1 MDDNQKEFKSLV
13 LELIE
18 VPEDEREIELLS
30 KLNSISPDPE
40 FLDYIFQSDEF
51 YKEDGNF
58 DIDSLTEKVFNYK
71 PIQL

>member
-1 MDDNQKEFKSLV
+1 MYDDKKEFKLLV

-18 VPEDEREIELLS
+18 VPEDEREMELLK
-30 KLNSISPDPE
+30 KLNIISPDPE
-40 FLDYIFQSDEF
+40 FLDYIFQSEEF
-51 YKEDGNF
+51 YKEDGSF